1 MFPLY
6 SGHIALPDQQATNQN
21 LRKIECNVNE
31 RSQSSLNEDSLL
43 KANET
48 LNNSAEEFNGFKGS
62 NAEDNIPQER
72 LPNEQSE

>member
-1 MFPLY
+1 MKLFVCSHMTWPW
-6 SGHIALPDQQATNQN
+6 GAAWA
-21 LRKIECNVNE
+21 VF
-31 RSQSSLNEDSLL
+31 L

-62 NAEDNIPQER
+62 NVEDNIPQER